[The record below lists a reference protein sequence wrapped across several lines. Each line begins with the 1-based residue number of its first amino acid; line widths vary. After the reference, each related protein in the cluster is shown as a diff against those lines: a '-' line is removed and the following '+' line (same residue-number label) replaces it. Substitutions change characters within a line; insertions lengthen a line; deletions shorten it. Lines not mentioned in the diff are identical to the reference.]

1 MCAGSSEPMRFAP
14 KSRVI
19 IYLIFSYPGQQH
31 EADFVK
37 KSPFHKI
44 PLIDDDG
51 FLLAER
57 FVHVKGPGPGI
68 TMPP

>member
-1 MCAGSSEPMRFAP
+1 M
-14 KSRVI
+14 SRVMR
-19 IYLIFSYPGQQH
+19 LIFSFPGQQH

-44 PLIDDDG
+44 PIIDDDG

-57 FVHVKGPGPGI
+57 FVHAKGPGPGI
-68 TMPP
+68 AMSP